1 MMSGMVMVIIQV
13 GKIGVFEEEN
23 KNTETVKYRCRHFY
37 FTERIV
43 RLIGTWWVYQAVNR
57 ELHPK
62 HRSMGWGTYR
72 PLEFTDG
79 CGGAEHAASGDA
91 ADDAAETTWGFDE
104 APGELHGATRQT
116 LSSEWLRGSEH
127 LRAWLNWGSLE
138 NQPIARAVKTQS
150 DKRGNCACLK
160 IPGDSVI
167 AALQHIHVIE
177 FCLLWLPKYLCTSNM
192 IV

>member
-1 MMSGMVMVIIQV
+1 MRWGSHVAHWGMVMVIIQV
-13 GKIGVFEEEN
+13 RKIGVFEEEN

-91 ADDAAETTWGFDE
+91 ADDAAETTRGFDE

-116 LSSEWLRGSEH
+116 LSWLGSEH
-127 LRAWLNWGSLE
+127 LRAWLNCGKLMIFHWFH
-138 NQPIARAVKTQS
+138 
-150 DKRGNCACLK
+150 CL
-160 IPGDSVI
+160 PGDSVI
-167 AALQHIHVIE
+167 AALQNIHVIE
-177 FCLLWLPKYLCTSNM
+177 FCLLWLPKYLCTSSM

>member
-1 MMSGMVMVIIQV
+1 MRWGSHVAHWGMVMVIIQV
-13 GKIGVFEEEN
+13 RKIGVFEEEN

-79 CGGAEHAASGDA
+79 CGGAEHAAGGDA

-116 LSSEWLRGSEH
+116 LSSEWLRASQSLVELWEADDFPLIPLPAWGFCHCGPAKYPCYRVLSTLAAQISLH
-127 LRAWLNWGSLE
+127 LKHDCVNH
-138 NQPIARAVKTQS
+138 
-150 DKRGNCACLK
+150 C
-160 IPGDSVI
+160 IPSGK
-167 AALQHIHVIE
+167 L
-177 FCLLWLPKYLCTSNM
+177 T
-192 IV
+192 